1 MLPEILAEIRKSKA
15 PLVDIKWCH
24 DGDFFLVASEDGRV
38 LHHAESSG
46 SSLDVE
52 MVCTIGIHSQCPRL
66 HSEDCLLYTSPSP
79 RDATLSRMPSSA

>member
-38 LHHAESSG
+38 LHRAS
-46 SSLDVE
+46 
-52 MVCTIGIHSQCPRL
+52 I
-66 HSEDCLLYTSPSP
+66 
-79 RDATLSRMPSSA
+79 LSNEE

>member
-15 PLVDIKWCH
+15 PIVDIKWCH

-66 HSEDCLLYTSPSP
+66 HSEDDLCQCRSPLDID
-79 RDATLSRMPSSA
+79 RHEC